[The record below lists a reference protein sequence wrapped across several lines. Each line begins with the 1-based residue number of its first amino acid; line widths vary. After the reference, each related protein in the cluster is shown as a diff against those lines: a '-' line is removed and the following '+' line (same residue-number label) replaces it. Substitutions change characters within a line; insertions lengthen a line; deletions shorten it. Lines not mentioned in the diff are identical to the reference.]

1 MADYTSSRVEELPEL
16 WDGFCR
22 LVRKGLGIESFGVNL
37 MEIPPDYT
45 TGAHDEAG
53 SGQEELYVAMRGS
66 GWVLVGPDDD
76 GEEALDARRR
86 HDGARRAG
94 RAAPRA
100 LRPGGLRVLIVGGA
114 PGQAYSPI
122 EWSS

>member
-1 MADYTSSRVEELPEL
+1 MADYSTSRIEELPEL

-45 TGAHDEAG
+45 TGPHDESG
-53 SGQEELYVAMRGS
+53 SGQEELYAAMRGS

-76 GEEALDARRR
+76 SEEPLTLDGDTLVRVGPGERRR
-86 HDGARRAG
+86 VRSGPD
-94 RAAPRA
+94 
-100 LRPGGLRVLIVGGA
+100 GLRVLIVGGS
-114 PGQAYSPI
+114 PGQPYSPM